1 MPPRTASLIHAMAEN
16 YCDMIHDLADDI
28 PSTIPLKP
36 HDDLW
41 PIPEAAW
48 WQSRDFYR
56 KFARAFEDIARDIE
70 DGQEPDPHNMAEE
83 IALHLVLDAAA
94 GVVADETP
102 ELQLFT
108 GGMPKS
114 RFDFD
119 FDLLH
124 DVLYQDKDYE
134 IAYLGN
140 RSIAKPGDLEEWFE
154 DFQTPAPRDPERG
167 FHR

>member
-1 MPPRTASLIHAMAEN
+1 VGEACGQLAGHRCWCGAASVEAR
-16 YCDMIHDLADDI
+16 LAA
-28 PSTIPLKP
+28 PLWGLAVP
-36 HDDLW
+36 WNRGHLR
-41 PIPEAAW
+41 
-48 WQSRDFYR
+48 WQSGDFYR

-83 IALHLVLDAAA
+83 IALHLMLDAAA
-94 GVVADETP
+94 GIVADEAP
-102 ELQLFT
+102 ELELFT

-134 IAYLGN
+134 IAFLSN
-140 RSIAKPGDLEEWFE
+140 PSIAKPDDLEEWFE
-154 DFQTPAPRDPERG
+154 DFQTPAPRDPGRG